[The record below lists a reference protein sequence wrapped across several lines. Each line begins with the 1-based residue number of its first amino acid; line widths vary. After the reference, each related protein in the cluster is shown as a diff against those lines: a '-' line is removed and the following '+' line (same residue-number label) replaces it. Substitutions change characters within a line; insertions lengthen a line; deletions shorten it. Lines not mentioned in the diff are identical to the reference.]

1 MINERLLRR
10 GIIILALIALGAGL
24 AASFLERS
32 SLANWIWIAG
42 TAPVIAALCIS
53 MVRDLLSGRMGVD
66 AVAFVAMVAAVILG
80 AGLAAIVVA
89 IMYAGGNVL
98 EDFAVARAE
107 RDLKSLVDRAPRI
120 AHLSEGGGVRDV
132 AVDAVKV
139 GDRILVR
146 AGEIVPVP
154 LAIVPAATNVGNV
167 VVGWAV
173 KTLLYVLSVDFLYSS

>member
-1 MINERLLRR
+1 
-10 GIIILALIALGAGL
+10 
-24 AASFLERS
+24 
-32 SLANWIWIAG
+32 
-42 TAPVIAALCIS
+42 
-53 MVRDLLSGRMGVD
+53 MGVD

-89 IMYAGGNVL
+89 IIYAGGNVL

-120 AHLSEGGGVRDV
+120 AHLSEGGAVRDV

-146 AGEIVPVP
+146 AGEIVPVDGVVLSQAAMIDESALTGEPIAACLGHAAP
-154 LAIVPAATNVGNV
+154 LNIRAPIEMPGNV
-167 VVGWAV
+167 ERPASRGGGVASLWPLFRMQG
-173 KTLLYVLSVDFLYSS
+173 K